1 MLVALHLLPETAAL
15 SHREHLHWSLQ
26 MSTTTKHPYLTGE
39 GPEGMGPLRH
49 MALFQSHDVARGRA
63 VHALHMPVVSR
74 WAGCQVCAPL
84 PAAVAVQLQPLASR
98 SAMQNL

>member
-1 MLVALHLLPETAAL
+1 
-15 SHREHLHWSLQ
+15 

-49 MALFQSHDVARGRA
+49 IALFQSHDVARGRA

-74 WAGCQVCAPL
+74 LAGCHSVPL
-84 PAAVAVQLQPLASR
+84 SVLHLLR
-98 SAMQNL
+98 SSNLWSADQRCQSQRFLMHILTC